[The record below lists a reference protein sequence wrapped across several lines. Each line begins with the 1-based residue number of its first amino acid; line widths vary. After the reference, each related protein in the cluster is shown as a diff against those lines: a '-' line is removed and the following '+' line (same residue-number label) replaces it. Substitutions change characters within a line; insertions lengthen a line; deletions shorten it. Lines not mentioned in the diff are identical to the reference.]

1 MSPEQIVL
9 IRQGWGKIAPI
20 ANQAVEVF
28 YEKLFAIDPEL
39 RALFGGTD
47 MAAQRVKLAQALA
60 GVIGCLEC
68 PDEII
73 PQLQELG
80 RRHAVYGVKDSH
92 YDTVGAALLATL
104 EEGLGA
110 DWTPDT
116 SRAWAAAY
124 GLIAGTM
131 TAAAAASEMPAA
143 GHSGTAVH

>member
-28 YEKLFAIDPEL
+28 YEKLFTIDPEL
-39 RALFGGTD
+39 RKLFGGAD
-47 MAAQRVKLAQALA
+47 MAVQRVKLAQALT
-60 GVIGCLEC
+60 GVIGCLER
-68 PDEII
+68 PEEII
-73 PQLQELG
+73 PQLQDLG

-110 DWTPDT
+110 DWTPDAA
-116 SRAWAAAY
+116 RAWAAAY

-131 TAAAAASEMPAA
+131 TAAAAAPEMPRA
-143 GHSGTAVH
+143 GHSGMAVH